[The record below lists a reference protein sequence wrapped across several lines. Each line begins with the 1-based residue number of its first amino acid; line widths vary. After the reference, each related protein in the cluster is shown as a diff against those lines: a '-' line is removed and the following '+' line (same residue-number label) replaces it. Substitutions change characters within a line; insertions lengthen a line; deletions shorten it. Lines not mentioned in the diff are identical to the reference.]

1 MTTSKIFIYASIYLF
16 FLLNSS
22 LDLFAVDIRSLKD
35 TNNLTSFDKIETLS
49 FHNINL
55 IHIEKLKGKKVKHL
69 VFKKCFGNIND
80 ILSVI
85 DMSSLKGLS
94 ISESIVLDTLINLDG
109 ASDIEIGISRN
120 YGWFKFSNLNMC
132 KGFSCEYN
140 TIHLDINEFNPN
152 IELLHLI
159 NINPLF
165 VKNISYLENFT
176 KLESLWLDFGFPIEV
191 DLNLENLTELQSIY
205 LDSFTSLPSSIKTTS
220 LESLW
225 INKIYNLDT
234 TYLNSIIGNNLLIT
248 SMSITNCNLKSIPEN
263 ALTLP
268 LLEILRLSENKIA
281 SLDYSFSKMRKL
293 GILSLDNNNVS
304 NFNYD
309 LFALPNIYQVDF
321 RFNNLNSEISPPNDK
336 RIIINQEGNPFED

>member
-69 VFKKCFGNIND
+69 VFKQCFGNIND

-140 TIHLDINEFNPN
+140 TMHLDINEFNPN

-205 LDSFTSLPSSIKTTS
+205 LDSFTSLPSSINTTS
-220 LESLW
+220 LESIL
-225 INKIYNLDT
+225 INKVYDLDT
-234 TYLNSIIGNNLLIT
+234 NYLNSIIGNNMLLT
-248 SMSITNCNLKSIPEN
+248 ELSIENCNLKSIPTNILKLESVS
-263 ALTLP
+263 
-268 LLEILRLSENKIA
+268 LLNLSENKLN
-281 SLDYSFSKMRKL
+281 SLEYDFSKLKSL
-293 GILSLDNNNVS
+293 QTLFLDNNYIS
-304 NFNYD
+304 EFNYNLFD
-309 LFALPNIYQVDF
+309 LPEIIQVNLK
-321 RFNNLNSEISPPNDK
+321 FNNLNSKISPPNDK